1 MDVQKSNIYL
11 GVMNAS
17 AVGLAS
23 LMVGLLSPCPALGP
37 AMLLILVVWNADG
50 TVRPENTTNYN
61 RRKVLK
67 IVKLR
72 QGSDKDRQGLAL
84 KAKCLRA

>member
-23 LMVGLLSPCPALGP
+23 LMVGLPCSCP
-37 AMLLILVVWNADG
+37 AMLLILVVWNPDG
-50 TVRPENTTNYN
+50 TVRPENTTTTIDG
-61 RRKVLK
+61 KF
-67 IVKLR
+67 
-72 QGSDKDRQGLAL
+72 
-84 KAKCLRA
+84 